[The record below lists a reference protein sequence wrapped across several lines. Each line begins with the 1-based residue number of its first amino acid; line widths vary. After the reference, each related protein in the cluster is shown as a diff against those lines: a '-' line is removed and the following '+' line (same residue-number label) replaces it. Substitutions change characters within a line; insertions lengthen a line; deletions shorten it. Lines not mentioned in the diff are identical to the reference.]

1 MDELIDENPRGV
13 PMDTP
18 TGIGSVLPSIDQ
30 DDEVIVDDSSLS
42 IQRRENQIRK
52 DLMTVL
58 LAQTADLHKDFD
70 NFRVS
75 FEQKIEKFHEDFQN
89 TLASKVTLQDKR
101 TGERDTSNVL
111 EDSRECDSQNHGD
124 NHAEKKRSWKD
135 ERRAFHDHQK
145 DLKLRFP
152 KGDNILTPTS
162 DYERWKELLIS
173 EIGNQD
179 CTFLVDPKVR
189 APTEYDANDI
199 EKMRHAVRTYILF
212 NLDEH
217 HYKSVKKFHSPLEM
231 IAALDK
237 VRLPLSKYEEYEV
250 REEFNRIQYDPA
262 NEDVMTFLNR
272 FDELV
277 DRIRR
282 HAELRDDDVKHNLI
296 SAISKSFKQIKTAE
310 MQTPRPGLSIDD
322 VKSMMYE
329 IENQLKDEQRRE
341 RAENEHALFGLG
353 KRAREPHPKLNGG
366 PKRPRVLCATCGQLG
381 HSKFECKHKRRM
393 CYNCRK
399 FEGHISANCPYVTS
413 ASSPTLKNPVLHQ
426 SAEHNYSGPSKGKPA
441 TREYPKRKFN
451 QSSGTG
457 KNQRQKTRPGSFTW
471 RIRLTDAFKASA
483 QRQRE
488 GRAQLAILVDA
499 DTQNLPE
506 DERMCWI
513 EEEIESEHGAHF
525 ANPRCD
531 DSSGEGDHVRARGS
545 AFNTFDDSDTKIE
558 TSPMNSSY
566 VGNSTQSNQFDSSTV
581 PYRQLIRSL
590 IYVSNSTRMDVAF
603 AINFLSRK
611 QSNFSKDDW
620 KALLRIV
627 RYLRGTIDHGILM
640 RGSSDSIEC
649 YVDASHGTNDMMGHS
664 TAGFVITLY
673 GDPIMWRS
681 KRQRHVALSST
692 EAEYVAMSS
701 ACRELAYIR
710 TMCRT
715 LLKSSLIPIVYE
727 DNAPAI
733 RLAETEDSNTFKHF
747 VKIAFHY
754 VREELENG
762 NISIEWIPSEQQL

>member
-1 MDELIDENPRGV
+1 MCLMIPESV
-13 PMDTP
+13 TP
-18 TGIGSVLPSIDQ
+18 KIMGIIMLK
-30 DDEVIVDDSSLS
+30 
-42 IQRRENQIRK
+42 RK
-52 DLMTVL
+52 DLGKMKDVPFMTI
-58 LAQTADLHKDFD
+58 K
-70 NFRVS
+70 
-75 FEQKIEKFHEDFQN
+75 
-89 TLASKVTLQDKR
+89 
-101 TGERDTSNVL
+101 
-111 EDSRECDSQNHGD
+111 
-124 NHAEKKRSWKD
+124 
-135 ERRAFHDHQK
+135 K

-413 ASSPTLKNPVLHQ
+413 DSSPTLKNPVLHQ
-426 SAEHNYSGPSKGKPA
+426 
-441 TREYPKRKFN
+441 KR
-451 QSSGTG
+451 
-457 KNQRQKTRPGSFTW
+457 
-471 RIRLTDAFKASA
+471 
-483 QRQRE
+483 
-488 GRAQLAILVDA
+488 
-499 DTQNLPE
+499 
-506 DERMCWI
+506 
-513 EEEIESEHGAHF
+513 
-525 ANPRCD
+525 
-531 DSSGEGDHVRARGS
+531 
-545 AFNTFDDSDTKIE
+545 
-558 TSPMNSSY
+558 
-566 VGNSTQSNQFDSSTV
+566 
-581 PYRQLIRSL
+581 
-590 IYVSNSTRMDVAF
+590 
-603 AINFLSRK
+603 
-611 QSNFSKDDW
+611 
-620 KALLRIV
+620 
-627 RYLRGTIDHGILM
+627 
-640 RGSSDSIEC
+640 
-649 YVDASHGTNDMMGHS
+649 
-664 TAGFVITLY
+664 
-673 GDPIMWRS
+673 
-681 KRQRHVALSST
+681 
-692 EAEYVAMSS
+692 
-701 ACRELAYIR
+701 
-710 TMCRT
+710 
-715 LLKSSLIPIVYE
+715 
-727 DNAPAI
+727 
-733 RLAETEDSNTFKHF
+733 
-747 VKIAFHY
+747 
-754 VREELENG
+754 
-762 NISIEWIPSEQQL
+762 